1 MKVSVYKITAS
12 TEWKFGNKEGGYL
25 MSKIE
30 QVKKQYGDSYQV
42 VYWETP
48 ELRDMGESSL
58 YECNMSLTDA
68 IHYCRKLVG
77 EYAVSAEV
85 RVDNEDS
92 EYNGESVY
100 YCDPDD
106 SEETVIA
113 EWLV

>member
-1 MKVSVYKITAS
+1 
-12 TEWKFGNKEGGYL
+12 

-30 QVKKQYGDSYQV
+30 QVEKQYGDSYQV

-100 YCDPDD
+100 YCGPDD

>member
-1 MKVSVYKITAS
+1 
-12 TEWKFGNKEGGYL
+12 

-30 QVKKQYGDSYQV
+30 QIKKQYGDGDSYKV
-42 VYWETP
+42 VCWETP

-58 YECNMSLTDA
+58 CECNMLLTDA
-68 IHYCRKLVG
+68 IYYCRKLVG

-92 EYNGESVY
+92 KYNGKSVY
-100 YCDPDD
+100 YYGPDD